1 MLLRSLVW
9 QRVEYC
15 CYIGKCA
22 RPDGIRGEVAR
33 RSQLKFH
40 CFRRGCASG
49 PSYVLNFLPFSPVRA
64 AVGARACAP
73 RKSFSQLNESTRTK
87 EELLQARETEN
98 I

>member
-15 CYIGKCA
+15 CYIGKCT

-40 CFRRGCASG
+40 CFRCGCASG
-49 PSYVLNFLPFSPVRA
+49 YQAQLRIKFPSIFTGSRGGWYTSVR
-64 AVGARACAP
+64 
-73 RKSFSQLNESTRTK
+73 LTK
-87 EELLQARETEN
+87 KLQPAK
-98 I
+98 